1 MLHQILKRK
10 KTMTARCKDCKS
22 TDIVWYALVDFDGNV
37 VEAFDDCH
45 CHYCGSE
52 DIEHDVDQEDALCKE

>member
-1 MLHQILKRK
+1 
-10 KTMTARCKDCKS
+10 MTARCKDCKS
-22 TDIVWYALVDFDGNV
+22 TDIVWDALVDFDGNV
-37 VEAFDDCH
+37 VVAFDDCH